1 MPNIV
6 QEAARAVVSDLAPFE
21 SAVDVAIARAGRFL
35 ASLAEGT
42 IEAQVGPLPTH
53 SAMMNTFATVAALA
67 EVRKSVAA
75 TRRELV
81 QTRMKLGL
89 QETAIGSLPGCPPME
104 AAQTETIKMVA

>member
-6 QEAARAVVSDLAPFE
+6 QEAAASIVSDLAPFE
-21 SAVDVAIARAGRFL
+21 CAIDVAIARAGRFL

-53 SAMMNTFATVAALA
+53 SAMMNTFATVAALG
-67 EVRKSVAA
+67 EVRSGVAA

-81 QTRMKLGL
+81 LTRAKLGL
-89 QETAIGSLPGCPPME
+89 QETAIGSLPGCPPIEGAVTKE
-104 AAQTETIKMVA
+104 AIIA

>member
-21 SAVDVAIARAGRFL
+21 TAVDVTIARAGRFL
-35 ASLAEGT
+35 AALAEGT

-67 EVRKSVAA
+67 EVRNSMAA

-81 QTRMKLGL
+81 HTRAKLGL
-89 QETAIGSLPGCPPME
+89 QETAIGSLPGCPPAE
-104 AAQTETIKMVA
+104 AIQADVITMAA

>member
-81 QTRMKLGL
+81 HTRVKLGL

-104 AAQTETIKMVA
+104 AVQTETVRMVA